1 MSLTDDFRKSITA
14 KDLGKVDIEK
24 LDKFN
29 FDLLGEMSECLHHG
43 ENLVDTLNRMKF
55 IIDTKKDIDI
65 SLITANFC
73 FLVITEIL
81 EKMNNIKPDDL
92 YNTCSL
98 TQALFKYH
106 KVLEQVAND

>member
-14 KDLGKVDIEK
+14 KDLGLLNIEK

-29 FDLLGEMSECLHHG
+29 FDLLSELSECLDND
-43 ENLVDTLNRMKF
+43 ENIVDILNRMKF

-65 SLITANFC
+65 SIIITNLC

-81 EKMNNIKPDDL
+81 EKRKINKPDDL
-92 YNTCSL
+92 YSICSL
-98 TQALFKYH
+98 TQALFRYH
-106 KVLEQVAND
+106 LEKVKK